1 MSVVIGLDLATA
13 TVRGT
18 AVQAAGGAVLATA
31 QRPMPAPVRPGDGSS
46 RQQPRY
52 AELARQVLAELA
64 DRLAEGGRGP
74 VVAISVTGTSGKVVP
89 CDLRGRPVG
98 AAVLYDDRSAGGE
111 PFPRGSVPARM
122 ALLARDPALPPGP
135 GRLQF
140 TPDVVLADLAGEP
153 LPTDTSH
160 ALKAGIDPAGRS
172 WEAATRA
179 AAGRMLLPEL
189 AHPGTPVGHLSPAAA
204 ADLGL
209 PGPVVLISGMT
220 DGCTAQIACGAVEPG
235 DTVGV
240 LGTTLVLKAVAAERI
255 ESDGVYS
262 HLAPGGWWW
271 AGAAAN
277 LGAGALRGFTD
288 LPAMDLA
295 AQAHGPASV
304 RCYPL
309 TGVGERFPIADPH
322 YRAWWSGEPRS
333 EIDRYRAV
341 LEAVAFTERLG
352 LERLSGL
359 GAPSRRHHA
368 AGGGS
373 RSAVWN
379 QLRADVLGMPVHHTA
394 EAGSGYGAAALAAA
408 GSGGGTLAGILADW
422 IGRTEVV
429 EPDPE
434 PAERL
439 SPAYLRWR
447 EELPPPGRPR
457 RPETFECGTA
467 TSRRSVDGWEV

>member
-18 AVQAAGGAVLATA
+18 AVEAAGGAVLATA
-31 QRPMPAPVRPGDGSS
+31 QRPMPAPIRSRDGTS

-52 AELARQVLAELA
+52 AELAGQVLAELA
-64 DRLAEGGRGP
+64 AGLAGRGP
-74 VVAISVTGTSGKVVP
+74 GAIVAISVTGTSGTVVP
-89 CDLRGRPVG
+89 CDPRGRPVG
-98 AAVLYDDRSAGGE
+98 PAVLYDDRSAGGD

-122 ALLARDPALPPGP
+122 ALLARDPDLPPGP

-140 TPDVVLADLAGEP
+140 TPDVVLARLAGGP
-153 LPTDTSH
+153 MPTDTSH
-160 ALKAGIDPAGRS
+160 ALKAGIDPVRRS
-172 WEAATRA
+172 WDAATVE
-179 AAGRMLLPEL
+179 AAGRMTLPEL
-189 AHPGTPVGHLSPAAA
+189 VPPGTRVGTLSAVAGAA
-204 ADLGL
+204 LGI
-209 PGPVVLISGMT
+209 PGPVALISGMT

-240 LGTTLVLKAVAAERI
+240 LGTTLVLKAVAADRI
-255 ESDGVYS
+255 ESESEGVYS
-262 HLAPGGWWW
+262 HLAPDGWWW

-295 AQAHGPASV
+295 AQAHGPATV

-309 TGVGERFPIADPH
+309 TGVGERFPIADPD
-322 YRAWWSGEPRS
+322 YRPWWSGEPRS
-333 EIDRYRAV
+333 EVDRYRAV

-352 LERLSGL
+352 LERLSDL
-359 GAPSRRHHA
+359 GAPGRRHHA

-379 QLRADVLGMPVHHTA
+379 QLRADVLGVPLHHPP
-394 EAGSGYGAAALAAA
+394 EAGSGYGAAALAASGA
-408 GSGGGTLAGILADW
+408 GGGTLAGVLAGW

-429 EPDPE
+429 RPDPG
-434 PAERL
+434 AAQRL
-439 SPAYLRWR
+439 APAYHRWR
-447 EELPPPGRPR
+447 EELL
-457 RPETFECGTA
+457 A
-467 TSRRSVDGWEV
+467 AA